1 MRNEGLAKTLI
12 AGAAVAARRI
22 VKFGTGDTAVLQA
35 AGSAELS
42 IGVSDL
48 GAASAEYC
56 DVIIDGIALVEYG
69 GNVTRGQKLTS
80 DADGRAIA
88 AAPAAG
94 VNAQIIGIAMVS
106 GVSGDIG
113 SVRIAPSTMQG
124 A

>member
-22 VKFGTGDTAVLQA
+22 VKFGSGDTAVIQA
-35 AGSAELS
+35 AAATDLS

-69 GNVTRGQKLTS
+69 GNVTRGDKLTA
-80 DADGRAIA
+80 DADGKAVT

-94 VNAQIIGIAMVS
+94 VNAQIIGIAMLS

-113 SVRIAPSTMQG
+113 SVRIAPSVMQG